1 MSNKTRN
8 ILGWA
13 LVTIVAVLFIGS
25 GVFKLSGASATIE
38 MAKDVGGTAN
48 LTILGILELF
58 IVTLFLVPRTGV
70 VGALLMIAYMG
81 GAMAVLFVSGKSIV
95 PLIVIEILIWITAT
109 LRFPEL
115 VQRLFPSPQK

>member
-8 ILGWA
+8 ILGWVLA
-13 LVTIVAVLFIGS
+13 AIVAVLFIGS

-38 MAKDVGGTAN
+38 MTKVVGGAAN

-58 IVTLFLVPRTGV
+58 IATLFLVPRTGV

-95 PLIVIEILIWITAT
+95 PLIVIEILIWVTAT

-115 VQRLFPSPQK
+115 VQRLFPSSQK

>member
-109 LRFPEL
+109 LRFPE
-115 VQRLFPSPQK
+115 

>member
-115 VQRLFPSPQK
+115 VQRLFSSSQK

>member
-8 ILGWA
+8 IIGWVLGA
-13 LVTIVAVLFIGS
+13 IVAVLFIGS

-38 MAKDVGGTAN
+38 MTKDVGGTAN

-58 IVTLFLVPRTGV
+58 IATLFLVPRTGV
-70 VGALLMIAYMG
+70 AGALLMIAYMG

-95 PLIVIEILIWITAT
+95 PLIVIEILIWVTAS